1 MTQTQRILS
10 ALKRGAKLT
19 PLDILRRF
27 DCLRASARIAD
38 IRAMGY
44 KVRTE
49 YVRTNTGKVVAR
61 YSLEG

>member
-1 MTQTQRILS
+1 MTQTKRILA

-38 IRAMGY
+38 IRRMGY

-49 YVRTNTGKVVAR
+49 YVRTDTGKVVAR